1 MIPKVETCLDAVQ
14 GGVEAAAILDGRMDH
29 AVLLEI
35 LTHSGAGTLIR
46 RQ

>member
-1 MIPKVETCLDAVQ
+1 VA
-14 GGVEAAAILDGRMDH
+14 GGVEAAVSLDGRRHH

-46 RQ
+46 RR